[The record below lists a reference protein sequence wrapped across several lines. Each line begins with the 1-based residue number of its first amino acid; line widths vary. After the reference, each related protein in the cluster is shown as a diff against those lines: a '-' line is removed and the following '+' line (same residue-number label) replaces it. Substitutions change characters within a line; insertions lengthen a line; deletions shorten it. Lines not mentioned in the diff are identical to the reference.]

1 MQKRETYPEFETPH
15 LKFRQLR
22 IEDVHDIFQLFS
34 DPETMRLDGGQMM
47 VNMDEAAQLIY
58 AYSSFY
64 GPAVRWA
71 ITGRESNVF
80 YGTAGFHHID
90 YFSKKAELGGE
101 LLKKYWNLGIAS
113 EAFPALLDFGFDN
126 MAFNRIEALVSPQN
140 KGAIRTIKHAPFKKE
155 GCLRQFQRWGDKYV
169 DLEIYSLLR
178 EEWREYR

>member
-1 MQKRETYPEFETPH
+1 M
-15 LKFRQLR
+15 

-90 YFSKKAELGGE
+90 YFSNKAELGGE

-126 MAFNRIEALVSPQN
+126 MAFNRIEARLCPRKIKALFEQLNAHPLKKKAISGSF
-140 KGAIRTIKHAPFKKE
+140 KGGVTNMSISKFIV
-155 GCLRQFQRWGDKYV
+155 Y
-169 DLEIYSLLR
+169 
-178 EEWREYR
+178 